1 MEKLTTNEK
10 ALRHGQTGYNKFKLE
25 KTRQRID
32 CRQDESME
40 GGATHVKNNSNC
52 QSKVTHFEA
61 PRSKVSSV
69 KHCKVT

>member
-32 CRQDESME
+32 CRQDESVK
-40 GGATHVKNNSNC
+40 GGATHKVLAQNSQCN
-52 QSKVTHFEA
+52 
-61 PRSKVSSV
+61 
-69 KHCKVT
+69 